1 MAYHSAQVHL
11 ALTRLIS
18 DDGLAALVPR
28 VDCWTVDVQ
37 GDVAYRITARGDA
50 REPVARVLSSAL
62 GDKQTQ
68 ACGVSLL
75 SVADASKLLEL
86 AYR

>member
-11 ALTRLIS
+11 ALARLIAY
-18 DDGLAALVPR
+18 DGSAASMPR

-37 GDVAYRITARGDA
+37 GDVAYRVTARGDA
-50 REPVARVLSSAL
+50 RDPVARVLYCAL
-62 GDKQTQ
+62 GDKDQH
-68 ACGVSLL
+68 APGVSLL
-75 SVADASKLLEL
+75 SVADAGKLIEL